1 MFSIFLLVMS
11 DMLSAQYDEKAS
23 SLNHE
28 AALRIAMEAN
38 AEAQKLVNK
47 LSIAVW
53 NNSGVVFVLFKGD
66 NVESH
71 DTEASRRKA

>member
-1 MFSIFLLVMS
+1 MS
-11 DMLSAQYDEKAS
+11 AMLSAKYVEKWS

-47 LSIAVW
+47 LSIAVL
-53 NNSGVVFVLFKGD
+53 NNSGVVLLLLKGD
-66 NVESH
+66 NVGSQN
-71 DTEASRRKA
+71 TEASRRKAYT